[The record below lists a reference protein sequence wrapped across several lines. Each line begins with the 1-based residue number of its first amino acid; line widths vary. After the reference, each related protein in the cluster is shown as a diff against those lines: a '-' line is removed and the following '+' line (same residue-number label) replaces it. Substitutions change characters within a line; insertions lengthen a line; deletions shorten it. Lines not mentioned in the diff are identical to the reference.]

1 MAHEKPIQ
9 IIDLAIKGACIK
21 IDELQRQIQL
31 IERFGNK
38 AMINENFYH
47 PENLKRNAIL
57 YDISKILDSLEN
69 TISLA
74 AELKQVRENY
84 FDKKFD
90 SEIKSFFQ

>member
-9 IIDLAIKGACIK
+9 IIDLAIKGACIR

-47 PENLKRNAIL
+47 PENLKINATL
-57 YDISKILDSLEN
+57 YNISEILDSLEN

-74 AELKQVRENY
+74 TELKQVRENY